1 MTALKGGLYVR
12 DFDGLLET
20 LSYLLLLLLIVLLSG
35 TCIALWYLY
44 CSLVLVLLSGIYFC
58 FILIGWGYLTSP
70 TFLFC
75 NEPI

>member
-12 DFDGLLET
+12 DFDSLVET

-35 TCIALWYLY
+35 TYIALWYLF
-44 CSLVLVLLSGIYFC
+44 LFHTNWL
-58 FILIGWGYLTSP
+58 GYLTSP
-70 TFLFC
+70 NFLFC